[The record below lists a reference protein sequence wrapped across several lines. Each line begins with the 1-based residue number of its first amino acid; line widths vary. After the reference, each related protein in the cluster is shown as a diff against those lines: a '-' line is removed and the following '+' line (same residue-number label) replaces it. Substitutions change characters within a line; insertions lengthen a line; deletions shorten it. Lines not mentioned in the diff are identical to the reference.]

1 MDHHE
6 SIYRSQAGAYQRMI
20 AAEDVDGNLI
30 ATIQRVCD
38 PRGKRLLD
46 LGCGTGRLPGLL
58 QSMTSYLVG
67 IDLHRAML
75 EENAAIR
82 NDSGGDW
89 SLVQGDMRW
98 LPFAAKTFDILTAG
112 WAIGHMR
119 GWFSQ
124 NWKAAIGQVL
134 DEMHRATC
142 PGGALIILE
151 TLGTGTATPAPPTP
165 ELVQYY
171 LWLEKSWHFKH
182 IEIQTDFQYPS
193 VQAAIE
199 ATEFFFGSQLSEKI
213 ERNNWARIPEWT
225 GMWWKTLTK

>member
-1 MDHHE
+1 MDHYE
-6 SIYRSQAGAYQRMI
+6 TIYRSQAGAYQRMI

-30 ATIQRVCD
+30 TAIQRVCD

-67 IDLHRAML
+67 IELHRAML

-82 NDSGGDW
+82 NDSGGGW

-142 PGGALIILE
+142 PGGALIIRRRWAPVQPHLPHRHQNSSSIIFGWKSPGISSA
-151 TLGTGTATPAPPTP
+151 LRSKRISSIRLCRLLSRRRNFSLVRSSARKSSATIGRASLSGP
-165 ELVQYY
+165 ECGG
-171 LWLEKSWHFKH
+171 K
-182 IEIQTDFQYPS
+182 P
-193 VQAAIE
+193 
-199 ATEFFFGSQLSEKI
+199 
-213 ERNNWARIPEWT
+213 
-225 GMWWKTLTK
+225 

>member
-1 MDHHE
+1 MDHYE

-30 ATIQRVCD
+30 TAIQRVCD

-82 NDSGGDW
+82 NDSGGGW

-124 NWKAAIGQVL
+124 NWEGRDRAGVGGDAPRHLPGGSAHHPGDVG
-134 DEMHRATC
+134 HRYSHTC
-142 PGGALIILE
+142 PTDTRTRPVLSLVGRVLAL
-151 TLGTGTATPAPPTP
+151 
-165 ELVQYY
+165 
-171 LWLEKSWHFKH
+171 
-182 IEIQTDFQYPS
+182 
-193 VQAAIE
+193 QAH
-199 ATEFFFGSQLSEKI
+199 
-213 ERNNWARIPEWT
+213 
-225 GMWWKTLTK
+225 

>member
-1 MDHHE
+1 MNHYE
-6 SIYRSQAGAYQRMI
+6 TIYHSQAGAYQRMI

-30 ATIQRVCD
+30 TAIQRVCD

-58 QSMTSYLVG
+58 QSMTAYQVG

-98 LPFAAKTFDILTAG
+98 LPFAANTFDILTAG

-119 GWFSQ
+119 TWFSQ
-124 NWKAAIGQVL
+124 TWKAEIGQVL

-151 TLGTGTATPAPPTP
+151 TLGTGATTPAPPTP
-165 ELVQYY
+165 ELAQYY
-171 LWLEKSWHFKH
+171 LWLEKSWHFKR
-182 IEIQTDFQYPS
+182 IEIQTDYQYPS
-193 VQAAIE
+193 VEAAIE
-199 ATEFFFGSQLSEKI
+199 ATEFFYGSQLSKII